1 MKEAWTIRLLM
12 PLLRNY
18 GWMAPATILLGIVA
32 SLAETI
38 GLSLFVPL
46 LQGLNGSG
54 FEIGSGALPNFFP
67 AVFSHLPAS
76 NPLPNIIGLILVMT
90 VAKSVLVFSHSVLA
104 ARMNARATHTLR
116 SHVFARTLSISQSQM
131 DTIGTGRLINL
142 LATDTW
148 HTSDAIALLLGLVIN
163 VCSIAVFTLLLVALS
178 WRLTLL
184 VVLGVAIV
192 SAIIQIVTRAARRL
206 GKEGVDANTTLSD
219 HMLDALEGVR
229 EIQMFGL
236 RGHRQALFD
245 ALSDRVRSIFLRL
258 DLFHRA
264 TAPLSELL
272 YVSLLL
278 GLLLAGVAAHGSI
291 PSIIVFLLVLYRL
304 QPQIRQ
310 VDSARLSLVSLTTSV
325 EEVMRF
331 LRPSAALVLDS
342 RRLAAPLPIDF
353 EPGDAIEFEDVSF
366 AYDPASEFRIEHL
379 NIRIPLGQST
389 GIVGRSGSGKSTLVS
404 LLARFYEPNSG
415 RILVGG
421 RPLSA
426 VDVDAWRSRI
436 AWVSQDAH
444 LFRAT
449 IRENIRYGRLDATDD
464 EILSA
469 ARDADAHD
477 FICSLPDGY
486 DTRVGS
492 GGTDLSSG
500 QVQRIT
506 LARAI
511 VRKPEILILDEA
523 TNSLDSLSEEFIRAR
538 LETMPGP
545 HTLITISHR
554 LSAVRGADH
563 VIVLDGGRVSE
574 QGPPSLLSRRR
585 GFFARV
591 KELQHAD

>member
-1 MKEAWTIRLLM
+1 M

-76 NPLPNIIGLILVMT
+76 SPLPYIIGLILMMT
-90 VAKSVLVFSHSVLA
+90 VVKSVLIFSHSVLA
-104 ARMNARATHTLR
+104 ARVNARATHTLR
-116 SHVFARTLSISQSQM
+116 TQVFARTLSVSQSQM

-148 HTSDAIALLLGLVIN
+148 HTSDAISLLLGLVIN

-178 WRLTLL
+178 WKLTLL

-192 SAIIQIVTRAARRL
+192 SVIIQIVTRAARRL

-236 RGHRQALFD
+236 RRHRQALFD
-245 ALSDRVRSIFLRL
+245 GLSDRVRSIFLRL

-331 LRPSAALVLDS
+331 LQPPAAPVLDS
-342 RRLAAPLPIDF
+342 RRIAGPLPIDF
-353 EPGDAIEFEDVSF
+353 ERGEAIEFEDVSF
-366 AYDPASEFRIEHL
+366 AYDLASEFRIEHL
-379 NIRIPLGQST
+379 NISIPLGQST

-404 LLARFYEPNSG
+404 LLARFYEPSGG
-415 RILVGG
+415 RILIGG
-421 RPLSA
+421 RALSA

-545 HTLITISHR
+545 HTLLTISHR

>member
-1 MKEAWTIRLLM
+1 
-12 PLLRNY
+12 
-18 GWMAPATILLGIVA
+18 
-32 SLAETI
+32 
-38 GLSLFVPL
+38 
-46 LQGLNGSG
+46 
-54 FEIGSGALPNFFP
+54 
-67 AVFSHLPAS
+67 
-76 NPLPNIIGLILVMT
+76 
-90 VAKSVLVFSHSVLA
+90 
-104 ARMNARATHTLR
+104 
-116 SHVFARTLSISQSQM
+116 
-131 DTIGTGRLINL
+131 
-142 LATDTW
+142 
-148 HTSDAIALLLGLVIN
+148 VIN

-229 EIQMFGL
+229 EIQMFVLG
-236 RGHRQALFD
+236 RHRQALFD

-331 LRPSAALVLDS
+331 LRPPAAHVLDS
-342 RRLAAPLPIDF
+342 RRIAAPLPIDF
-353 EPGDAIEFEDVSF
+353 EPGEAIEFEDVSF

-404 LLARFYEPNSG
+404 LLARFYEPNGG
-415 RILVGG
+415 RILIGG
-421 RPLSA
+421 RALSA

-444 LFRAT
+444 LFRTT
-449 IRENIRYGRLDATDD
+449 IRENIRYGRLDATDH
-464 EILSA
+464 EIVSA

-477 FICSLPDGY
+477 FIRTLPDGY
-486 DTRVGS
+486 DTKVGS

-554 LSAVRGADH
+554 WSAVRGADH

>member
-1 MKEAWTIRLLM
+1 
-12 PLLRNY
+12 
-18 GWMAPATILLGIVA
+18 
-32 SLAETI
+32 
-38 GLSLFVPL
+38 
-46 LQGLNGSG
+46 
-54 FEIGSGALPNFFP
+54 
-67 AVFSHLPAS
+67 
-76 NPLPNIIGLILVMT
+76 
-90 VAKSVLVFSHSVLA
+90 
-104 ARMNARATHTLR
+104 
-116 SHVFARTLSISQSQM
+116 M

-178 WRLTLL
+178 WKLTLL

-236 RGHRQALFD
+236 RRHRQALFD
-245 ALSDRVRSIFLRL
+245 GLSGRVRSIFLRL

-272 YVSLLL
+272 YISLLL

-331 LRPSAALVLDS
+331 LQPPAAHLLDS
-342 RRLAAPLPIDF
+342 RPMAAPLPIDF
-353 EPGDAIEFEDVSF
+353 APGDAIEFEDVSF

-379 NIRIPLGQST
+379 NIRISLGQST

-404 LLARFYEPNSG
+404 LLARFYEPNG
-415 RILVGG
+415 GQILIGG
-421 RPLSA
+421 RALSA
-426 VDVDAWRSRI
+426 VDVDAWRSRL

-444 LFRAT
+444 LFRTT

-464 EILSA
+464 EIISA
-469 ARDADAHD
+469 AIDADAHD
-477 FICSLPDGY
+477 FIRSLPDGY

-523 TNSLDSLSEEFIRAR
+523 TNALDSLSEEFIRAR
-538 LETMPGP
+538 LETMSGP

-563 VIVLDGGRVSE
+563 VIVLDRGTVSE

>member
-1 MKEAWTIRLLM
+1 LKEARTIRLLL

-76 NPLPNIIGLILVMT
+76 NPLPYIIGLILMMT
-90 VAKSVLVFSHSVLA
+90 VAKSVLIFSHSVLA

-116 SHVFARTLSISQSQM
+116 SQVFARTLSISQSQM

-148 HTSDAIALLLGLVIN
+148 HTSDAITLLLGLVIN

-178 WRLTLL
+178 WKLTLL
-184 VVLGVAIV
+184 VVLGVVIV

-236 RGHRQALFD
+236 GRHRQGLFD

-291 PSIIVFLLVLYRL
+291 PSVIVFLLVLYRL

-331 LRPSAALVLDS
+331 LQPPAAPILDS
-342 RRLAAPLPIDF
+342 RRFAAPLPIDF
-353 EPGDAIEFEDVSF
+353 EPGEAIEFEDVSF
-366 AYDPASEFRIEHL
+366 TYDPASEFRIEHL
-379 NIRIPLGQST
+379 NIRIPLGQSS

-404 LLARFYEPNSG
+404 LLARFYEPKGG
-415 RILVGG
+415 RILIGG
-421 RPLSA
+421 RVLSA
-426 VDVDAWRSRI
+426 IDVDAWRSRI

-444 LFRAT
+444 LFRTT

-464 EILSA
+464 EIVCA
-469 ARDADAHD
+469 AKDADAHD
-477 FICSLPDGY
+477 FIRSLPDGY
-486 DTRVGS
+486 DTKVGS

-538 LETMPGP
+538 LETMPRS